1 MKRLRLAIVG
11 FGRLGRACA
20 EAAFLAHDLELAGV
34 VVRHA
39 PASLPAPFSPVP
51 VAAHLRELPP
61 ADATLSCVPA
71 GAATGVALELL
82 QQRAP
87 LVECAALE
95 GHALAAHYDV
105 LGEAALRH
113 RVVAVVGAGWDPG
126 VFPLLRRTFEWLIP
140 DGRTESRDRPGA
152 SLHHTEAARSVP
164 GVADALS
171 TEARDASGALR
182 RYVYVEL
189 RKGAAFEPVREAF
202 SRDPLFA
209 GEETQV
215 FPVDSIAALEQASR
229 GVVLERL
236 GTAHGGVHQN
246 LLLEARFD
254 AATFAARVML
264 DAARRLGSL
273 RPGAHRYSLWP

>member
-1 MKRLRLAIVG
+1 VKRLRLAIVG

-34 VVRHA
+34 VVRHGPA
-39 PASLPAPFSPVP
+39 PLPAPFSRVP

-71 GAATGVALELL
+71 GAATGVA
-82 QQRAP
+82 
-87 LVECAALE
+87 
-95 GHALAAHYDV
+95 
-105 LGEAALRH
+105 ALRH
-113 RVVAVVGAGWDPG
+113 RVAAVVGAGWDPG
-126 VFPLLRRTFEWLIP
+126 VFPLLRRTFELLIP

-164 GVADALS
+164 GVADALA

-189 RKGAAFEPVREAF
+189 RRGAAFEPVRDAF

-215 FPVDSIAALEQASR
+215 FPVDSIASLEQAAR

-236 GTAHGGVHQN
+236 GTARGGAHQN
-246 LLLEARFD
+246 LLLEARFE